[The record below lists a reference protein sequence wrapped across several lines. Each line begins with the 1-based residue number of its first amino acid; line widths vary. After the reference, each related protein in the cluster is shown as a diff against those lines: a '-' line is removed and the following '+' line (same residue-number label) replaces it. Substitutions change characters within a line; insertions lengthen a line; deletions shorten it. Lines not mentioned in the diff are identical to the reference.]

1 MKKTILLI
9 LLFAFANFINAQD
22 DVEQLPWDNQIY
34 LGNKLSYGINK
45 WKSSTELQVRLKND
59 FRSLDNWYVEQV
71 ASYLMSNSIELVP
84 DMRITLKPEVTE
96 YRFGFGVLYKIKK
109 NKFQFINQDKIQVDI
124 TDKGN
129 VSYAFREVVFTNY
142 RVKENIIATFVA
154 GFIYRWRDE
163 WNGFQYLRVGPG
175 ISYIFDE
182 KHILNI
188 SYFTGLENAAT
199 YSRWSGIPM
208 LQLIINVGNNY
219 KYVPAYYF
227 NF

>member
-1 MKKTILLI
+1 MINKILII
-9 LLFAFANFINAQD
+9 LLFVFTNNLNAQD
-22 DVEQLPWDNQIY
+22 KVEQLPWDNQIY
-34 LGNKLSYGINK
+34 LGNKISYGLNK
-45 WKSSTELQVRLKND
+45 WKYSTELQVRLKND
-59 FRSLDNWYVEQV
+59 FRSLDNWYLEQV

-84 DMRITLKPEVTE
+84 DLRYTIKPEKTE
-96 YRFGFGVLYKIKK
+96 YRPGFGILYKIKK
-109 NKFQFINQDKIQVDI
+109 NKIQFINQDKIQLDI
-124 TDKGN
+124 SNKGK
-129 VSYAFREVVFTNY
+129 VSYAFREVVFLNY
-142 RVKENIIATFVA
+142 RFNEKTIATFVA

-163 WNGFQYLRVGPG
+163 WNGFQYIRIGPG

-188 SYFTGLENAAT
+188 SYFTGLENASD

-208 LQLIINVGNNY
+208 IQLIINVGNNY